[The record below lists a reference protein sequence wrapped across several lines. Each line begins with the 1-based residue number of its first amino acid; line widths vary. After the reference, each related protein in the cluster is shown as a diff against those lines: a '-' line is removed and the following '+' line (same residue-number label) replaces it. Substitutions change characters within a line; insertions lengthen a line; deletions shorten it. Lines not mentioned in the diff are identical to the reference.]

1 LNPGEKKEEEK
12 KEEKPEV
19 PDVVIPRKDFG
30 FFHGFIKTR
39 ILFLNKIK
47 KNLPAKPFTPSWHLI
62 GLTEPT
68 LAMQI
73 HWLFLQK

>member
-1 LNPGEKKEEEK
+1 VRKKRRKRKKKNRSPGCCNL
-12 KEEKPEV
+12 
-19 PDVVIPRKDFG
+19 RKDFS
-30 FFHGFIKTR
+30 FFPWVYK
-39 ILFLNKIK
+39 NKDSVSQQKIK